1 MVNDAAAG
9 VHYFT
14 VTEGIP
20 LIEPSD
26 LSKIADEGTLNSQN
40 LFYRNLREL
49 LAALPRRRRFQ
60 LAILLGLILLS
71 AITEV
76 ASLGAVIPLIAVLA
90 SPDVVLQKP
99 VMREVINFFGLGAHD
114 NLRWNVTVLF
124 MVAALAANFVRLLL
138 LYVTARLN
146 YSIGHELEKEIFQR
160 TLYQPY
166 EVHVSR
172 NSSELISTI
181 SKVDESL
188 NVLYALLNMI
198 SASFMSIFILIALV
212 SIDYFVAIVMIL
224 TFGAVYGVLSLVS
237 SVRLARN
244 SEAFNRAYGERIQLT
259 QEALGGIRDILLDR
273 TQSVFVERFSEI
285 DWNMRRAQASNMVI
299 GPSPRFVAEAV
310 GMVLIAFLAYYLTGV
325 RSGFAG
331 ALPILGA
338 IALGAQRLIP
348 LIQTIFQGW
357 VIVRS
362 RRLLLN
368 DVVDLLQQPMAKGA
382 LTQVKPLEFNHEI
395 KLDRVSFR
403 YQPAA
408 PLVLDEFD
416 LTIAKGSRIGFVG
429 ATGSGKSTLIDL
441 IIGLLQPSSGQISVD
456 GAPLTDT
463 ATRFAWQGNISHV
476 PQTVYLVDGSL
487 AQNIAFGVPP
497 KKIDRERVRLAAQ
510 RARIA
515 DFIESLDAGYNT
527 SIGERGVRLSGGQRQ
542 RIGIARALYKHA
554 SILVLDEATNAL
566 DSDTETSVIE
576 SISNLGRDLTLM
588 MIAHRTSTLRA
599 CDVIYKLE
607 GGKIVGSG
615 TYNEIF
621 VAGEDRL
628 ALEQLEKR
636 GIFPAN
642 TPLEAAN
649 PDAERC

>member
-1 MVNDAAAG
+1 M
-9 VHYFT
+9 
-14 VTEGIP
+14 
-20 LIEPSD
+20 
-26 LSKIADEGTLNSQN
+26 
-40 LFYRNLREL
+40 
-49 LAALPRRRRFQ
+49 
-60 LAILLGLILLS
+60 
-71 AITEV
+71 
-76 ASLGAVIPLIAVLA
+76 
-90 SPDVVLQKP
+90 
-99 VMREVINFFGLGAHD
+99 
-114 NLRWNVTVLF
+114 
-124 MVAALAANFVRLLL
+124 
-138 LYVTARLN
+138 
-146 YSIGHELEKEIFQR
+146 
-160 TLYQPY
+160 
-166 EVHVSR
+166 
-172 NSSELISTI
+172 ST
-181 SKVDESL
+181 
-188 NVLYALLNMI
+188 
-198 SASFMSIFILIALV
+198 FILIALL
-212 SIDYFVAIVMIL
+212 SIDYFVAIVMML
-224 TFGAVYGVLSLVS
+224 TFGAVYGVLSLVTR
-237 SVRLARN
+237 VRHAQN
-244 SEAFNRAYGERIQLT
+244 SEAFNRAYGERIQIT
-259 QEALGGIRDILLDR
+259 QEALGGIRDILLGR
-273 TQSVFVERFSEI
+273 TQSVFVERFSET
-285 DWNMRRAQASNMVI
+285 DWNMRRAQASNVVI
-299 GPSPRFVAEAV
+299 GPSPRFIAEAI
-310 GMVLIAFLAYYLTGV
+310 GMVLIALLAYYLTGV

-348 LIQTIFQGW
+348 LIQAIFQGS
-357 VIVRS
+357 VRLRS

-382 LTQVKPLEFNHEI
+382 LTQEI

-456 GAPLTDT
+456 GAPLADT

-476 PQTVYLVDGSL
+476 PQAIYLVDGSL
-487 AQNIAFGVPP
+487 AENIAFGVPP

-510 RARIA
+510 RARLA

-554 SILVLDEATNAL
+554 SIMVLDEATNAL

-628 ALEQLEKR
+628 ALVR
-636 GIFPAN
+636 TG
-642 TPLEAAN
+642 EARHIPCEHAFGGSE
-649 PDAERC
+649 PGC

>member
-1 MVNDAAAG
+1 
-9 VHYFT
+9 
-14 VTEGIP
+14 
-20 LIEPSD
+20 
-26 LSKIADEGTLNSQN
+26 
-40 LFYRNLREL
+40 
-49 LAALPRRRRFQ
+49 
-60 LAILLGLILLS
+60 
-71 AITEV
+71 
-76 ASLGAVIPLIAVLA
+76 
-90 SPDVVLQKP
+90 
-99 VMREVINFFGLGAHD
+99 MREVINFFGLGAHD

-138 LYVTARLN
+138 LYVTAGLN
-146 YSIGHELEKEIFQR
+146 YSIGHELEKEIFRR

-172 NSSELISTI
+172 NSSEIISAI

-188 NVLYALLNMI
+188 FVLYELLIMI
-198 SASFMSIFILIALV
+198 SALFMSTFILLALL

-224 TFGAVYGVLSLVS
+224 TFGAVYGVLSLVTR
-237 SVRLARN
+237 VRHAQN
-244 SEAFNRAYGERIQLT
+244 SEAFNRAYGERIQIT
-259 QEALGGIRDILLDR
+259 QEALGGIRDILLGR
-273 TQSVFVERFSEI
+273 TQSVFVERFSET
-285 DWNMRRAQASNMVI
+285 DWNMRRAQASNVVI
-299 GPSPRFVAEAV
+299 GPSPRFIAEAI
-310 GMVLIAFLAYYLTGV
+310 GMVLIALLAYYLTGV

-338 IALGAQRLIP
+338 IALGAQRLMP
-348 LIQTIFQGW
+348 LIQQIFQGW
-357 VIVRS
+357 VTLQS

-368 DVVDLLQQPMAKGA
+368 DVVDLLQQPMAKVD

-403 YQPAA
+403 YQPAS

-416 LTIAKGSRIGFVG
+416 LNIAKGSRIGFVG

-456 GAPLTDT
+456 GAPLADT

-476 PQTVYLVDGSL
+476 PQNIYLVDGSL
-487 AQNIAFGVPP
+487 AENIAFGVPP
-497 KKIDRERVRLAAQ
+497 KEIDRERVRLAAQ

-515 DFIESLDAGYNT
+515 DFIESFDAGYNT

-588 MIAHRTSTLRA
+588 MIAHRTSTLRG
-599 CDVIYKLE
+599 CDVMYKLE

-621 VAGEDRL
+621 MAGEDHL
-628 ALEQLEKR
+628 ALV
-636 GIFPAN
+636 
-642 TPLEAAN
+642 
-649 PDAERC
+649 

>member
-1 MVNDAAAG
+1 MLNDAAAG

-14 VTEGIP
+14 ITEGIP

-26 LSKIADEGTLNSQN
+26 LSKIADEGTLNTQN
-40 LFYRNLREL
+40 LFYGKLREL

-71 AITEV
+71 SITEV
-76 ASLGAVIPLIAVLA
+76 ASLGAVIPLITVLA

-138 LYVTARLN
+138 LFVSARLI

-172 NSSELISTI
+172 NSSEIISAI

-188 NVLYALLNMI
+188 FVLYELLIMI
-198 SASFMSIFILIALV
+198 SALFMSTFILIALI
-212 SIDYFVAIVMIL
+212 SINYFVAIVMIL
-224 TFGAVYGVLSLVS
+224 TFGAVYGVLSLVTR
-237 SVRLARN
+237 VRHAQN
-244 SEAFNRAYGERIQLT
+244 SEAFNRAYGERIQIT
-259 QEALGGIRDILLDR
+259 QEALGGIRDILLGR
-273 TQSVFVERFSEI
+273 TQSVFVERFSET
-285 DWNMRRAQASNMVI
+285 DWNMRRAQASNVVI
-299 GPSPRFVAEAV
+299 GPSPRYIAEAI
-310 GMVLIAFLAYYLTGV
+310 GMVLIALLAYYLTGV

-338 IALGAQRLIP
+338 IALGAQRLMP
-348 LIQTIFQGW
+348 LIQQIFQGW
-357 VIVRS
+357 VTLQS

-368 DVVDLLQQPMAKGA
+368 DVVDLLQQPMAKVD

-456 GAPLTDT
+456 GAPLADT

-476 PQTVYLVDGSL
+476 PQTIYLVDGSL
-487 AQNIAFGVPP
+487 AENIAFGVPP

-527 SIGERGVRLSGGQRQ
+527 RIGERGVRLSGGQRQ

-554 SILVLDEATNAL
+554 SIMVLDEATNAL

-628 ALEQLEKR
+628 ALVR
-636 GIFPAN
+636 TG
-642 TPLEAAN
+642 EARHIPCEHAFGGSE
-649 PDAERC
+649 PGC